1 MIFFN
6 FYSFIQL
13 IVVKNTKFY
22 ICRPIK
28 IINMSGK
35 KEDLRV
41 KITKQLLYDAMFD
54 LLRDNRFENIKVTD
68 ICDKAEIH
76 RTTFYK
82 HFDNKYELLEYC
94 ILKLSEGFDEILGKY
109 HYDNLNE
116 MVM

>member
-1 MIFFN
+1 
-6 FYSFIQL
+6 
-13 IVVKNTKFY
+13 
-22 ICRPIK
+22 
-28 IINMSGK
+28 MSGK

-82 HFDNKYELLEYC
+82 HFTFR
-94 ILKLSEGFDEILGKY
+94 ILHSEIVRRF
-109 HYDNLNE
+109 
-116 MVM
+116 